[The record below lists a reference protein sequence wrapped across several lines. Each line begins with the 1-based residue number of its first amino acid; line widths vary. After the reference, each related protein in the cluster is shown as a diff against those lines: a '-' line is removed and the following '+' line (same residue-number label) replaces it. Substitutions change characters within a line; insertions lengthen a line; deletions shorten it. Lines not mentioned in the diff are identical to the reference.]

1 MSLTWLTLF
10 RDFEDAQGTNQGR
23 LALPTFTFLQTGLA
37 IGLCINQWGLGSF
50 LRLVFFSFPFVV
62 PYKHVHPTLAIVS
75 INMSSRLNNFVP
87 HVLANYIHVFIY
99 IHIHSLQ
106 TIILQTVLSHFANC
120 VSSFQHW
127 AIKYGLIAHG
137 AEVDLKSFSLV
148 RAHFDGLSSDEVSK
162 DPIFSHYLL
171 LHLSQDSSSNPMC
184 CHKSFGVYVQV
195 FLLLQT

>member
-1 MSLTWLTLF
+1 M
-10 RDFEDAQGTNQGR
+10 
-23 LALPTFTFLQTGLA
+23 
-37 IGLCINQWGLGSF
+37 
-50 LRLVFFSFPFVV
+50 V

-127 AIKYGLIAHG
+127 AIKYGLIAHE

-171 LHLSQDSSSNPMC
+171 LHLS
-184 CHKSFGVYVQV
+184 
-195 FLLLQT
+195 